1 VWNLVPSTAGTFTVP
16 PISLPW
22 FDVASGEYR
31 RSSSDALT
39 LKVMPGRNL
48 GLTVVGNRLPTQV
61 DVGTTLPAPVG
72 KRSYTPGPME
82 VLTAAIAVTMLTA
95 TVALLPALW
104 SKRRPHRGRK
114 LSAAIRSGDTNAIAL
129 ALGEFRGEPGIT
141 ELQEQLDRLRFGG
154 QNLDAALLNALKP
167 WETRA

>member
-1 VWNLVPSTAGTFTVP
+1 L
-16 PISLPW
+16 